1 MKRLA
6 IQAMIISIILVLE
19 FVFALHSAQ
28 SLEEMFFVVA
38 RYSACSIGL
47 WCVYYYARDY
57 VVIKEQDDAKER
69 LLQLFVVRNRK

>member
-19 FVFALHSAQ
+19 FVFALHGAQ

-47 WCVYYYARDY
+47 WCVYYYTHDY
-57 VVIKEQDDAKER
+57 VAIKEHDDAKER
-69 LLQLFVVRNRK
+69 LRQFVEENRK

>member
-19 FVFALHSAQ
+19 FVFSLHNTQ

-38 RYSACSIGL
+38 RFSACALGL
-47 WCVYYYARDY
+47 WCAYYYARDY
-57 VVIKEQDDAKER
+57 VAIKEHDEAKER
-69 LLQLFVVRNRK
+69 MRRFIEENSK

>member
-19 FVFALHSAQ
+19 FVFSLHNAQ
-28 SLEEMFFVVA
+28 SLDEMFFVVV
-38 RYSACSIGL
+38 RFSACVLGL

-57 VVIKEQDDAKER
+57 VAIKEHDEAKER
-69 LLQLFVVRNRK
+69 MRRFIEENSK

>member
-1 MKRLA
+1 MKKLA

-19 FVFALHSAQ
+19 FVFSLHNAN

-38 RYSACSIGL
+38 RFSACVLGL

-57 VVIKEQDDAKER
+57 VAIKEHDEAKER
-69 LLQLFVVRNRK
+69 MKRFIEENSK

>member
-28 SLEEMFFVVA
+28 SLEEMFFIMA

-57 VVIKEQDDAKER
+57 VAIKEHDDAKESLR
-69 LLQLFVVRNRK
+69 RFVEENRK

>member
-1 MKRLA
+1 MKKLA

-19 FVFALHSAQ
+19 FVFSLHNAQ

-38 RYSACSIGL
+38 RFSACVLGL

-57 VVIKEQDDAKER
+57 VAIKEHDEAKER
-69 LLQLFVVRNRK
+69 MRRFIEENSK

>member
-19 FVFALHSAQ
+19 FVFALHGAQ

-38 RYSACSIGL
+38 RFSACVIGL
-47 WCVYYYARDY
+47 RCVYYYARDY
-57 VVIKEQDDAKER
+57 AAIKEQDDAKER
-69 LLQLFVVRNRK
+69 LLQFVGRNRK

>member
-6 IQAMIISIILVLE
+6 IQAMIVSIILVIE
-19 FVFALHSAQ
+19 FVFSLHNAQ

-38 RYSACSIGL
+38 RYSACAFGL

-57 VVIKEQDDAKER
+57 VAIKEHDDAKER
-69 LLQLFVVRNRK
+69 LRQFVEQNRK

>member
-19 FVFALHSAQ
+19 FVFSLHNAQ

-38 RYSACSIGL
+38 RFSACVLGL
-47 WCVYYYARDY
+47 WCAYYYARDY
-57 VVIKEQDDAKER
+57 VAIKEHDEAKER
-69 LLQLFVVRNRK
+69 MRRFIEENSK

>member
-1 MKRLA
+1 MKKLA

-19 FVFALHSAQ
+19 FVFSLHNAN

-38 RYSACSIGL
+38 RFSACVLGL

-57 VVIKEQDDAKER
+57 VAIKEHDEAKER
-69 LLQLFVVRNRK
+69 MKRFIE

>member
-19 FVFALHSAQ
+19 FVFALHGAQ

-47 WCVYYYARDY
+47 WCVYYYTRDY
-57 VVIKEQDDAKER
+57 VAIKEHDDAKER
-69 LLQLFVVRNRK
+69 LRQFVEENRK

>member
-19 FVFALHSAQ
+19 FVFSLHNAQ

-38 RYSACSIGL
+38 RFSACTLGL
-47 WCVYYYARDY
+47 WCAYYYARDY
-57 VVIKEQDDAKER
+57 VAIMEQDEAKKR
-69 LLQLFVVRNRK
+69 VIRFFGVNRK

>member
-19 FVFALHSAQ
+19 FVFALHGAQ
-28 SLEEMFFVVA
+28 SLDEMFFVVA

-47 WCVYYYARDY
+47 WCAYYYARDY
-57 VVIKEQDDAKER
+57 VAIKEHDDAKER
-69 LLQLFVVRNRK
+69 LRQFVEENHK